1 MKRLLQITL
10 AIFIMTGLTTVAFAQ
25 TSINANAT
33 VTANLTLNAGNNLDF
48 GTLAAGGNSSVA
60 VGDGTAG
67 TFNITGNGGA
77 VDIGFTFLNGGNLV
91 GPGADI
97 PITFDGTS
105 AAWDNL
111 ATSQSNT
118 FDPTLGATTS
128 ALSAD
133 GDNTIHIF
141 IGGSITAAANQT
153 AGSYSEEITLTATY
167 N

>member
-10 AIFIMTGLTTVAFAQ
+10 MAFVMTGLSTVAFAQ
-25 TSINANAT
+25 TIDASAT
-33 VTANLTLNAGNNLDF
+33 VDANLTLNAGNNLDF
-48 GTLAAGGNSSVA
+48 GTLAAGATSSVA

-67 TFNITGNGGA
+67 TFNIVGNGGQ

-105 AAWDNL
+105 AAWGPDAGSPDN
-111 ATSQSNT
+111 A
-118 FDPTLGATTS
+118 FDPTTGATTS
-128 ALSAD
+128 DLSAD
-133 GDNTIHIF
+133 PDNTIYIF
-141 IGGSITAAANQT
+141 IGGSITAAASQT